1 MNLQLPKHIH
11 EEIVQQV
18 PKAEYEQYYEFV
30 GQYYKELV
38 SLGVFLSDVK
48 FIELS
53 WKAKR
58 KVFYG
63 ALELWKTSREEF
75 KAGIL

>member
-11 EEIVQQV
+11 DDIVQQV
-18 PKAEYEQYYEFV
+18 PKAEYERFYDFV
-30 GQYYKELV
+30 GLYFKELI

-48 FIELS
+48 FIELT

-58 KVFYG
+58 KVFFG
-63 ALELWKTSREEF
+63 ALELWKTAR
-75 KAGIL
+75 KDINLV

>member
-11 EEIVQQV
+11 DDIVQQV

-30 GQYYKELV
+30 GLYYKKLV
-38 SLGVFLSDVK
+38 SAGVFLSDVK
-48 FIELS
+48 FTELS

-58 KVFYG
+58 TVFFG
-63 ALELWKTSREEF
+63 ALELWKKSREDI
-75 KAGIL
+75 KTGIL